1 MYWSGVGAIDDE
13 LHGRCG
19 DWVLIVKTK
28 LESKLLPLL
37 RERTYVGCSGDSH
50 WRRKEKMGAGPAHLI
65 DRFSEDLHR
74 KKPCRKIVRTQELDS
89 CDKRSNVVRYRV
101 P

>member
-37 RERTYVGCSGDSH
+37 REIKHVGCSGDSH
-50 WRRKEKMGAGPAHLI
+50 GRRKETMAASPTHLI

-74 KKPCRKIVRTQELDS
+74 KKPCRKIVRTQELDPY
-89 CDKRSNVVRYRV
+89 DKYGEW
-101 P
+101 